1 MSSSF
6 ASLLI
11 PVTWEGKRHLT
22 CWIAI
27 QHVHENKGSASLDET
42 AHLLRGF
49 TTVLSF
55 IGLVAFN
62 CGRHYL
68 HLPAHRLGRLYKKEI
83 ISTTLEFPTNYKLQC
98 F

>member
-49 TTVLSF
+49 TTVFHSLGWLLLIAGGIIF
-55 IGLVAFN
+55 IFL
-62 CGRHYL
+62 L
-68 HLPAHRLGRLYKKEI
+68 
-83 ISTTLEFPTNYKLQC
+83 TD
-98 F
+98 